1 MSDWFSR
8 IFVNDVVAMFAN
20 IQIFR
25 NSVAR
30 NTTNLTNV
38 FGVMRLG
45 PVSLF
50 IDSGHHVI
58 ATAIAIAP
66 FTLFLP
72 MVAMDDSSWNWC
84 RSCARPEATD
94 RIHPPRSRQVSST
107 RWRGKTVRP
116 LHCELNKMPGG
127 ALRNL
132 FENFISYY
140 VGQVFLTCGLLETPW
155 LAFFNS
161 HNSVS
166 GCLHPA
172 CSVSGSEVK
181 ATRIGGRPKPRQ
193 IKAIDM
199 LMSAIIGHPYI
210 FSTSKMIA
218 DNDDDDRIRETTMI

>member
-1 MSDWFSR
+1 
-8 IFVNDVVAMFAN
+8 
-20 IQIFR
+20 
-25 NSVAR
+25 
-30 NTTNLTNV
+30 
-38 FGVMRLG
+38 
-45 PVSLF
+45 
-50 IDSGHHVI
+50 
-58 ATAIAIAP
+58 
-66 FTLFLP
+66 
-72 MVAMDDSSWNWC
+72 
-84 RSCARPEATD
+84 
-94 RIHPPRSRQVSST
+94 
-107 RWRGKTVRP
+107 
-116 LHCELNKMPGG
+116 MPGG

-210 FSTSKMIA
+210 FFTSKMIA